1 MFGFLIKNEVNDD
14 AVRLKTVV
22 DDLVARYGDLP
33 TADRPAA
40 LQRDLVDKVH
50 VDEHNVTFQVS
61 RLDYFTFTYA
71 LSATPMD
78 PDTIM
83 VTGLGKYAGFMMF
96 ASPRSAHCEASD
108 GILKRSTAGAT
119 KLARTLDKKFGIS
132 DLTAEMQ
139 RYR

>member
-1 MFGFLIKNEVNDD
+1 MFGFLIKSEVNDD
-14 AVRLKTVV
+14 AVRLKTIV
-22 DDLVARYGDLP
+22 DDLVARYGKLH
-33 TADRPAA
+33 TNERPAA
-40 LQRDLVDKVH
+40 LNRDFPGNVH
-50 VDEHNVTFQVS
+50 ADEYNVTIQIA
-61 RLDYFTFTYA
+61 RLNYFSFTYA

-96 ASPRSAHCEASD
+96 ASPRAAHCEASD
-108 GILKRSTAGAT
+108 GILTRSTAGAK